1 LGINALSKDKPHG
14 DDRYN
19 STKYLARIQ
28 GIKNQFLENHP
39 RVSKNLYMVIYGD
52 LAPQMS

>member
-1 LGINALSKDKPHG
+1 LGINALSKDKPLG

-19 STKYLARIQ
+19 STKHLARIQ

-52 LAPQMS
+52 LTPQMS